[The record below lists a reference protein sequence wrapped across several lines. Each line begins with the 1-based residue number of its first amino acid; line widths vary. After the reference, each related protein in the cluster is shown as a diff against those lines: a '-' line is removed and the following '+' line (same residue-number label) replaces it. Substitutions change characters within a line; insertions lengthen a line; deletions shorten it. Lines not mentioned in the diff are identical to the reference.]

1 MKTLLMIAVIA
12 ALSWLAM
19 AACGPGTVDMSAQHC
34 QDIIKAHSAQLAGVE
49 R

>member
-19 AACGPGTVDMSAQHC
+19 APCWPGTVDMSAQHC
-34 QDIIKAHSAQLAGVE
+34 QDIIKAHSAQLAEVE

>member
-1 MKTLLMIAVIA
+1 MKTLLEIAVIA

-19 AACGPGTVDMSAQHC
+19 APCEPGTVDMSAQHC
-34 QDIIKAHSAQLAGVE
+34 QDIIKGHSAQLAEVE